1 MQLDVSKMEIREFK
15 LGEDN
20 SLINLWKEV
29 FPNDPP
35 HNEPSSVI
43 KSKLEI
49 DDLIFVVIEN
59 GELIGACM
67 AGYDGH
73 RGWLYFRCYVDSVT
87 KKGCWIKAGQIHN
100 KRANR
105 NWLC

>member
-1 MQLDVSKMEIREFK
+1 MWRIRHILTDMQLDVSKMEIRKFK
-15 LGEDN
+15 LGEEN

-49 DDLIFVVIEN
+49 SYMREYYIYKNCRLTFDYEISYFKNSDPVLYSIRTCFIFKSKVI
-59 GELIGACM
+59 
-67 AGYDGH
+67 
-73 RGWLYFRCYVDSVT
+73 
-87 KKGCWIKAGQIHN
+87 
-100 KRANR
+100 
-105 NWLC
+105 